1 MASNKLQSSISTSS
15 FLLIIF
21 FSFYKCP
28 KKPKTALTFASSCY
42 LPVSSPKTS
51 PTQKTSLTHL
61 SSISSS
67 DLLLLFL
74 FMLASTDFLLL
85 LRSSF
90 PLSRSN
96 HPLSN
101 YSIASTNIIAWSH
114 LYHTSYAGW
123 FLQKIKKAAIPG
135 CEKNPLV

>member
-1 MASNKLQSSISTSS
+1 MSKILLGFQQAAIFS
-15 FLLIIF
+15 FYFLFSPNYF

-28 KKPKTALTFASSCY
+28 KKPKTTLTFASSCY
-42 LPVSSPKTS
+42 LPISSPKTS
-51 PTQKTSLTHL
+51 PTQKNSLTPL

-74 FMLASTDFLLL
+74 FMPASTDFLLL

-101 YSIASTNIIAWSH
+101 YSIASTTIIAWSH

-123 FLQKIKKAAIPG
+123 FL
-135 CEKNPLV
+135 